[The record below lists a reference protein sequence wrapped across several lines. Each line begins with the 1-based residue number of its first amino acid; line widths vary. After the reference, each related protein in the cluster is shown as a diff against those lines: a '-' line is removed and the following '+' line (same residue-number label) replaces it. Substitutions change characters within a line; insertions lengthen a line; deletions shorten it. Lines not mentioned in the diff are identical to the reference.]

1 MAAQHVSSVK
11 LIQSGQLRQLA
22 GYSGLC
28 VTAVLP
34 PLVPGEMTR
43 ESARALL
50 RDYTREAEASL
61 SRLGASEAG
70 IKALIE
76 PLEQLAAD
84 PATAEGFH
92 WSRAIL
98 RSPEVFEEFLLRQP
112 ADGGVTVGDRFHLLP
127 LIAEAELPA
136 EFYLLKLSK
145 KYAAIEVVQHDQRAG
160 LRLNPVRL
168 PNLAQTLDEFL
179 ALDIP
184 DHDRENRSTGG
195 GSRKILFGT
204 GSERETQHSHLS
216 DFYKH
221 VDRELAKA
229 LQPSS
234 GTVVLVGV
242 EEDTAL
248 YRSISAYPHLTA
260 ESIQRSPDDGVSAHE
275 LIRRGLDLM
284 RTATLQHNLKSC
296 ELAKERMAP
305 ARYSENLDTIAEMAA
320 LGRVARL
327 YSPEN
332 VRDAKLNGALIDTL
346 LHGGEAHALPAGAP
360 AGAVLRY

>member
-1 MAAQHVSSVK
+1 M
-11 LIQSGQLRQLA
+11 
-22 GYSGLC
+22 
-28 VTAVLP
+28 LP
-34 PLVPGEMTR
+34 PLVPGEKTR
-43 ESARALL
+43 ESAGALL
-50 RDYTREAEASL
+50 RDYTREAEARL
-61 SRLGASEAG
+61 TRLGASQVR

-98 RSPEVFEEFLLRQP
+98 RSPEVLEEFLLRQP
-112 ADGGVTVGDRFHLLP
+112 ADGGVTVGDRFQLLP

-145 KYAAIEVVQHDQRAG
+145 KYAALEVVQHDQRAG
-160 LRLNPVRL
+160 LRLSPVWL
-168 PNLAQTLDEFL
+168 PAMAQTLDEFL

-184 DHDRENRSTGG
+184 DHDRENRSMGG
-195 GSRKILFGT
+195 GERKILFGT

-221 VDRELAKA
+221 VDRRLAKV
-229 LQPSS
+229 LQP
-234 GTVVLVGV
+234 VVLVGV

-248 YRSISAYPHLTA
+248 YRSVSADPHLTA
-260 ESIQRSPDDGVSAHE
+260 ESIQRSPDDGVTGNE
-275 LIRRGLDLM
+275 LIRRGVDLI
-284 RTATLQHNLKSC
+284 RTATLQSNLKAC

-305 ARYSENLDTIAEMAA
+305 ARYLENLDTIAEMAA

-332 VRDAKLNGALIDTL
+332 SREAKLNVALIDTL
-346 LHGGEAHALPAGAP
+346 LHGGEAHALPAGGP
-360 AGAVLRY
+360 VGAVLRY